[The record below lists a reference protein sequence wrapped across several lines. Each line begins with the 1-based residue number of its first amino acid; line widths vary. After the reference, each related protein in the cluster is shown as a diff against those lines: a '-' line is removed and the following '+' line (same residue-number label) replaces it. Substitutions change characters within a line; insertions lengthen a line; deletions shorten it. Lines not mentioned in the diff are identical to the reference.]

1 MTAIMVMVAAPRI
14 RLAVHSIVWRSNN
27 MRGTAAHRRKMINAR
42 AANSATRD
50 TAIADAPDT
59 QAADVTNTTE
69 ATDVAATTQAAD
81 VTNTT
86 EAADVAATT
95 QAADVAAT
103 TQAAD
108 VAATTQAAD
117 MAATAQ
123 AATAK
128 AAAHVAATA
137 TAAMRCR
144 YGRRD
149 SAGPERH
156 CSKYRDHR
164 FTHFNFLR
172 CARRQPTSFTT
183 DGEGTRDRTDGVTVM
198 RRDDTAI
205 TNRSY
210 WPQDQPDIRASRGSS
225 RFAPPSLRRPQ

>member
-1 MTAIMVMVAAPRI
+1 
-14 RLAVHSIVWRSNN
+14 
-27 MRGTAAHRRKMINAR
+27 MINAR

-117 MAATAQ
+117 VAATAQ
-123 AATAK
+123 AAHVAATAKAAAHVAATAK

-183 DGEGTRDRTDGVTVM
+183 DGDGTRDRTDGVTVM